1 MQFSCCLEEVALF
14 PEPIHSWPALRLLSQ
29 IKIVRGV
36 ALTLGLE
43 IASYIYWVKAKV
55 NMFYGG
61 HECVSFKAVK
71 FWKSLRNPFP
81 EVSRTKLSC

>member
-36 ALTLGLE
+36 ALSHPGFGDCKLYLLGEGEGEHVLWL
-43 IASYIYWVKAKV
+43 AR
-55 NMFYGG
+55 M
-61 HECVSFKAVK
+61 CQ
-71 FWKSLRNPFP
+71 L
-81 EVSRTKLSC
+81 